1 MVNDHAA
8 ADAHDRPPRSHPA
21 PSSRYDRVH
30 SAGVAIDDRIIA
42 LARERYLSL
51 TTYRRD
57 RRAVVTPV
65 RFALDGTR
73 ILVWTDAAS
82 GKAKR
87 GRAAVASCDVR
98 GRTKRA
104 QVDACARVLPA
115 SEFARANRILSAKYR
130 RLKPLADLWMTL
142 GAVAQRTPGPV
153 GVFIELQFLE
163 NRSVLHRVA

>member
-1 MVNDHAA
+1 MDGRLV
-8 ADAHDRPPRSHPA
+8 
-21 PSSRYDRVH
+21 
-30 SAGVAIDDRIIA
+30 A

-57 RRAVVTPV
+57 GRAVATPV
-65 RFALDGTR
+65 WFALDGTR

-87 GRAAVASCDVR
+87 VRANGRAAVAPCDVR

-104 QVDACARVLPA
+104 PVDARAGVLPA

-130 RLKPLADLWMTL
+130 LLKPLADLWMTL
-142 GAVAQRTPGPV
+142 GAVARRTPRPV
-153 GVFIELQFLE
+153 GVFIELQFLDNPE
-163 NRSVLHRVA
+163 RAP